1 MSNLTDSIQ
10 TDSIQTDSAQAV
22 YPLSADDPRDLEAIA
37 RHIRAD
43 PRSQRYFQPKRRIRR
58 LYAPQVDYRAA
69 AFVKQELLARGGD
82 AVLARHVI
90 DGKVE
95 QSAILMM
102 GTDGQLAALLQK
114 MQSMDCWGLKALR
127 DGLEDALRNETVTE
141 WTFPLP
147 GGRTLTLNR
156 TTRIMGIL
164 NLTPDSFHAPS
175 RVTEAE
181 LLRRAEAMLNAGADI
196 LDLGA
201 ESTRPGSEPVP
212 ESEERERLLPA
223 LSALRRAFPEAVLSV
238 DTYKGGVALAAA
250 DAGADIIND
259 VGGFGLD
266 ASMLESAARTGLPYV
281 LSHIQGIP
289 ATMQDS
295 PSYTDLLTEL
305 HRYFQEKLSAA
316 ERAGLSRDRIILD
329 PGLGFGK
336 RVEDNLLIL
345 KELESFGVLGR
356 PLLIGQSRKGFTG
369 TITHAADAAG
379 RLQGTTA
386 ISALLEG
393 RAHIL
398 RVHDVEPNRQ
408 ALLMARAIREASPW
422 RS

>member
-1 MSNLTDSIQ
+1 MTHPTDAI
-10 TDSIQTDSAQAV
+10 QAV
-22 YPLSADDPRDLEAIA
+22 YPLSAAAPRDLEAIVQ
-37 RHIRAD
+37 HIGAD
-43 PRSQRYFQPKRRIRR
+43 PRSLRYFQPKRRVRH
-58 LYAPQVDYRAA
+58 LYVPQADYRAA

-82 AVLARHVI
+82 AVVARHVI
-90 DGKVE
+90 DGKAECSGV
-95 QSAILMM
+95 LMM
-102 GTDGQLAALLQK
+102 GTDGQLAALLRK
-114 MQSMDCWGLKALR
+114 MESMDCWGLKPLREALA
-127 DGLEDALRNETVTE
+127 EALRNDALSE

-175 RVTEAE
+175 RVAGETE
-181 LLRRAEAMLNAGADI
+181 LLRRAEAMLSAGADI

-201 ESTRPGSEPVP
+201 ESTRPGSAPVP
-212 ESEERERLLPA
+212 ESEELGRLLPV

-281 LSHIQGIP
+281 LSHIQGTP

-295 PSYTDLLTEL
+295 PSYDDLLTEVL
-305 HRYFQEKLSAA
+305 LYFRDRMRRA
-316 ERAGLSRDRIILD
+316 ELAGLSRDRIILD

-336 RVEDNLLIL
+336 RGEDNLLIL
-345 KELESFGVLGR
+345 KELEGFRTLGR
-356 PLLIGQSRKGFTG
+356 PILIGHSRKGFTG
-369 TITHAADAAG
+369 TVTHAPDAAG

-386 ISALLEG
+386 VSALLEG
-393 RAHIL
+393 RAQIL

-408 ALLMARAIREASPW
+408 ALLMARAIREAAPW

>member
-1 MSNLTDSIQ
+1 MSHLQDAIP
-10 TDSIQTDSAQAV
+10 AV
-22 YPLSADDPRDLEAIA
+22 YPLSADRPQDLEAIV
-37 RHIRAD
+37 RHIGAD
-43 PRSQRYFQPKRRIRR
+43 PRSLRYFQPKRRVRH
-58 LYAPQVDYRAA
+58 LYVPQADYRAA

-82 AVLARHVI
+82 AVVARHVI
-90 DGKVE
+90 DGKAECSGV
-95 QSAILMM
+95 LMM
-102 GTDGQLAALLQK
+102 GTDGQLAALLRK
-114 MQSMDCWGLKALR
+114 MESMDCWGLKPLREALA
-127 DGLEDALRNETVTE
+127 EALRNDALSE

-175 RVTEAE
+175 RVAGETE
-181 LLRRAEAMLNAGADI
+181 LLRRAEAMLSAGADI

-201 ESTRPGSEPVP
+201 ESTRPGSAPVP
-212 ESEERERLLPA
+212 ESEELGRLLPV

-266 ASMLESAARTGLPYV
+266 DSMLESAARTGLPYV
-281 LSHIQGIP
+281 LSHIQGTP

-295 PSYTDLLTEL
+295 PSYDDLLTEVL
-305 HRYFQEKLSAA
+305 LYFRDRMRRA
-316 ERAGLSRDRIILD
+316 ELAGLSRDRIILD

-336 RVEDNLLIL
+336 RGEDNLLIL
-345 KELESFGVLGR
+345 KELEGFRTLGR
-356 PLLIGQSRKGFTG
+356 PILIGHSRKGFTG
-369 TITHAADAAG
+369 TVTHAPDAAG

-386 ISALLEG
+386 VSALLEG
-393 RAHIL
+393 RAQIL

-408 ALLMARAIREASPW
+408 ALLMARAIREAAPW

>member
-1 MSNLTDSIQ
+1 MDNLAASVQ
-10 TDSIQTDSAQAV
+10 VV
-22 YPLSADDPRDLEAIA
+22 YPLSASRSRDLETIA
-37 RHIRAD
+37 RHIGAD
-43 PRSQRYFQPKRRIRR
+43 PRSLRYFQPKRRVRH
-58 LYAPQVDYRAA
+58 LFAPRVDYRAA

-82 AVLARHVI
+82 AIVARHVI
-90 DGKVE
+90 DGRTE
-95 QSAILMM
+95 LSDILMM

-114 MQSMDCWGLKALR
+114 LRSMDCWGLKSLRTALAESLQN
-127 DGLEDALRNETVTE
+127 DDVVE
-141 WTFPLP
+141 WTLPLP

-175 RVTEAE
+175 RVVDEAE
-181 LLRRAEAMLNAGADI
+181 LLHRAEAMLSAGADI

-201 ESTRPGSEPVP
+201 ESTRPGSAPTP
-212 ESEERERLLPA
+212 ESEELERLLPR
-223 LSALRRAFPEAVLSV
+223 LSAVRRAFPEAVLSV
-238 DTYKGGVALAAA
+238 DTYKGNVALAAA

-266 ASMLESAARTGLPYV
+266 GSMLSCAARTGLPYV
-281 LSHIQGIP
+281 LSHIQGTP

-295 PSYTDLLTEL
+295 PSYDDLLAEL
-305 HRYFQEKLSAA
+305 QLYFQEKIHEA
-316 ERAGLSRDRIILD
+316 ELAGMSRDRIILD

-336 RVEDNLLIL
+336 RGEDNLLIL
-345 KELESFGVLGR
+345 KELESFRSLGR
-356 PLLIGQSRKGFTG
+356 PLLIGHSRKGFTG
-369 TITHAADAAG
+369 AVTRAADAAG

-393 RAHIL
+393 RAQIL
-398 RVHDVEPNRQ
+398 RVHDVEQNHQ
-408 ALLMARAIREASPW
+408 AMLMARAIREVAPW

>member
-1 MSNLTDSIQ
+1 MSHLQDAIP
-10 TDSIQTDSAQAV
+10 AV
-22 YPLSADDPRDLEAIA
+22 YPLSADRPQDLEAIV
-37 RHIRAD
+37 RHIGAD
-43 PRSQRYFQPKRRIRR
+43 PRSLRYFQPKRRVRH
-58 LYAPQVDYRAA
+58 LYVPQADYRAA

-82 AVLARHVI
+82 AVVARHVI
-90 DGKVE
+90 DGKAECSGV
-95 QSAILMM
+95 LMM
-102 GTDGQLAALLQK
+102 GTDGQLAALLRK
-114 MQSMDCWGLKALR
+114 MESMDCWGLKPLREALA
-127 DGLEDALRNETVTE
+127 EALRNDALSE

-175 RVTEAE
+175 RVAGETE
-181 LLRRAEAMLNAGADI
+181 LLRRAEAMLSAGADI

-201 ESTRPGSEPVP
+201 ESTRPGSAPVP
-212 ESEERERLLPA
+212 ESEELGRLLPV

-281 LSHIQGIP
+281 LSHIQGTP

-295 PSYTDLLTEL
+295 PSYDDLLTEVL
-305 HRYFQEKLSAA
+305 LYFRDRMRRA
-316 ERAGLSRDRIILD
+316 ELAGLSRDRIILD

-336 RVEDNLLIL
+336 RGEDNLLIL
-345 KELESFGVLGR
+345 KELEGFRTLGR
-356 PLLIGQSRKGFTG
+356 PILIGHSRKGFTG
-369 TITHAADAAG
+369 TVTHAPDAAG

-386 ISALLEG
+386 VSALLEG
-393 RAHIL
+393 RAQIL

-408 ALLMARAIREASPW
+408 ALLMARAIREAAPW

>member
-1 MSNLTDSIQ
+1 MDNLAASVQ
-10 TDSIQTDSAQAV
+10 VV
-22 YPLSADDPRDLEAIA
+22 YPLSASRSRDLETIA
-37 RHIRAD
+37 RHIGAD
-43 PRSQRYFQPKRRIRR
+43 PRSLRYFQPKRRVRH
-58 LYAPQVDYRAA
+58 LFAPRVDYRAA

-82 AVLARHVI
+82 AIVARHVI
-90 DGKVE
+90 DGRTE
-95 QSAILMM
+95 LSDILMM

-114 MQSMDCWGLKALR
+114 LRSMDCWGLKSLRTALAESLQN
-127 DGLEDALRNETVTE
+127 DDVVE
-141 WTFPLP
+141 WTLPLP

-175 RVTEAE
+175 RVVDEAE
-181 LLRRAEAMLNAGADI
+181 LLHRAEAMLSAGADI

-201 ESTRPGSEPVP
+201 ESTRPGSAPTP
-212 ESEERERLLPA
+212 ESEELERLLPR
-223 LSALRRAFPEAVLSV
+223 LSAVRRAFPEAVLSV
-238 DTYKGGVALAAA
+238 DTYKGNVALAAA

-266 ASMLESAARTGLPYV
+266 GSMLSCAARTGLPYV
-281 LSHIQGIP
+281 LSHIQGTP

-295 PSYTDLLTEL
+295 PSYDDLLTEL
-305 HRYFQEKLSAA
+305 QLYFQKKMHEA
-316 ERAGLSRDRIILD
+316 ELAGMSRDRIILD

-336 RVEDNLLIL
+336 RGEDNLLIL
-345 KELESFGVLGR
+345 KELESFRSLGR
-356 PLLIGQSRKGFTG
+356 PLLIGHSRKGFTG
-369 TITHAADAAG
+369 TVTRAADAAG

-393 RAHIL
+393 RAQIL
-398 RVHDVEPNRQ
+398 RVHDVEQNHQ
-408 ALLMARAIREASPW
+408 AMLMARAIREVAPW

>member
-1 MSNLTDSIQ
+1 MDNL
-10 TDSIQTDSAQAV
+10 AAPVQAV
-22 YPLSADDPRDLEAIA
+22 YPLSAARSRDLEAIA
-37 RHIRAD
+37 RHIGAD
-43 PRSQRYFQPKRRIRR
+43 PRSLRYFQPKRRVRH
-58 LYAPQVDYRAA
+58 LFAPRVDYRAA

-82 AVLARHVI
+82 AVVARHVI
-90 DGKVE
+90 DGRTE
-95 QSAILMM
+95 LSDLLMM

-114 MQSMDCWGLKALR
+114 LRSMDCWGLKSLRTALAET
-127 DGLEDALRNETVTE
+127 LENDAVAE
-141 WTFPLP
+141 WTLPLP

-175 RVTEAE
+175 RVADETE
-181 LLRRAEAMLNAGADI
+181 LLRRAEAMLSAGADI

-201 ESTRPGSEPVP
+201 ESTRPGSAPTS
-212 ESEERERLLPA
+212 ESEELERLLPR
-223 LSALRRAFPEAVLSV
+223 LSAVRRAFPEAVLSV
-238 DTYKGGVALAAA
+238 DTYKGNVALAAA

-266 ASMLESAARTGLPYV
+266 GSMLSCAARTGLPYV
-281 LSHIQGIP
+281 LSHIQGTP

-295 PSYTDLLTEL
+295 PSYDDLLTEL
-305 HRYFQEKLSAA
+305 QLYFQKKMHEA
-316 ERAGLSRDRIILD
+316 ELAGMSRDRIILD

-336 RVEDNLLIL
+336 RGEDNLLIL
-345 KELESFGVLGR
+345 KELESFRSLGR
-356 PLLIGQSRKGFTG
+356 PLLIGHSRKGFTG
-369 TITHAADAAG
+369 AVTRAADAAG

-393 RAHIL
+393 QAQIL
-398 RVHDVEPNRQ
+398 RVHDVERNHQ
-408 ALLMARAIREASPW
+408 AMLMARAIREVAPW

>member
-1 MSNLTDSIQ
+1 MDNLAASVQ
-10 TDSIQTDSAQAV
+10 VV
-22 YPLSADDPRDLEAIA
+22 YPLSAAKSRDLETIA
-37 RHIRAD
+37 RHIGAD
-43 PRSQRYFQPKRRIRR
+43 PRSLRYFQPKRRVRHFF
-58 LYAPQVDYRAA
+58 APRVDYRAA

-82 AVLARHVI
+82 AIVARHVI
-90 DGKVE
+90 DGRTE
-95 QSAILMM
+95 LSDILMM

-114 MQSMDCWGLKALR
+114 LRSMDCWGLKSLRTALAESLQN
-127 DGLEDALRNETVTE
+127 DDVVEWAL
-141 WTFPLP
+141 PLP

-175 RVTEAE
+175 RVADEAE
-181 LLRRAEAMLNAGADI
+181 LLHRAEAMLSAGADI

-201 ESTRPGSEPVP
+201 ESTRPGSAPTP
-212 ESEERERLLPA
+212 ESEELERLLPR
-223 LSALRRAFPEAVLSV
+223 LSAVRRAFPEAVLSV
-238 DTYKGGVALAAA
+238 DTYKGNVASAAA

-266 ASMLESAARTGLPYV
+266 GSMLPCAARTGLPYV
-281 LSHIQGIP
+281 LSHIQGTP

-295 PSYTDLLTEL
+295 PSYDDLLTEIQL
-305 HRYFQEKLSAA
+305 YFQEKMHEA
-316 ERAGLSRDRIILD
+316 ELAGMSRDRIILD

-336 RVEDNLLIL
+336 RGEDNLLIL
-345 KELESFGVLGR
+345 KELESFRSLGR
-356 PLLIGQSRKGFTG
+356 PLLIGHSRKGFTG
-369 TITHAADAAG
+369 AVTRAADAAG

-393 RAHIL
+393 RAQIL
-398 RVHDVEPNRQ
+398 RVHDVEQNHQ
-408 ALLMARAIREASPW
+408 AMLMARAIREVAPW

>member
-1 MSNLTDSIQ
+1 MDNL
-10 TDSIQTDSAQAV
+10 AAPVQAV
-22 YPLSADDPRDLEAIA
+22 YPLSAARSRDLEAIA
-37 RHIRAD
+37 RHIGAD
-43 PRSQRYFQPKRRIRR
+43 PRSLRYFQPKRRVRH
-58 LYAPQVDYRAA
+58 LYAPRVDYRAA

-82 AVLARHVI
+82 AVVARHVI
-90 DGKVE
+90 DGRTE
-95 QSAILMM
+95 LSDLLMM

-114 MQSMDCWGLKALR
+114 LRSMDCWGLKSLRTALAET
-127 DGLEDALRNETVTE
+127 LENDAVAE

-175 RVTEAE
+175 RVADETE
-181 LLRRAEAMLNAGADI
+181 LLRRAEAMLSAGADI

-201 ESTRPGSEPVP
+201 ESTRPGSAPTP
-212 ESEERERLLPA
+212 ESEELERLLPR
-223 LSALRRAFPEAVLSV
+223 LSAVRRAFPEAVLSV
-238 DTYKGGVALAAA
+238 DTYKGNVALAAA

-266 ASMLESAARTGLPYV
+266 GSMLSCAARTGLPYV
-281 LSHIQGIP
+281 LSHIQGTP
-289 ATMQDS
+289 ATMQNS
-295 PSYTDLLTEL
+295 PSYDDLLTEL
-305 HRYFQEKLSAA
+305 QLYFQKKMHEA
-316 ERAGLSRDRIILD
+316 ELAGMSRDRIILD

-336 RVEDNLLIL
+336 RGEDNLLIL
-345 KELESFGVLGR
+345 KELESFRSLGR
-356 PLLIGQSRKGFTG
+356 PLLIGHSRKGFTG
-369 TITHAADAAG
+369 TVTRAADAAG

-393 RAHIL
+393 QAQIL
-398 RVHDVEPNRQ
+398 RVHDIERNHQ
-408 ALLMARAIREASPW
+408 AMLMARAIREVAPW

>member
-1 MSNLTDSIQ
+1 MDNLAASVQ
-10 TDSIQTDSAQAV
+10 VV
-22 YPLSADDPRDLEAIA
+22 YPLSASRSRDLETIA
-37 RHIRAD
+37 RHIGAD
-43 PRSQRYFQPKRRIRR
+43 PRSLRYFQPKRRVRH
-58 LYAPQVDYRAA
+58 LFAPRVDYRAA

-82 AVLARHVI
+82 AVVARHVI
-90 DGKVE
+90 DGRTE
-95 QSAILMM
+95 LSDILMM

-114 MQSMDCWGLKALR
+114 LRSMDCWGPESLQN
-127 DGLEDALRNETVTE
+127 DDVVE
-141 WTFPLP
+141 WTLPLP

-175 RVTEAE
+175 RIADEAE
-181 LLRRAEAMLNAGADI
+181 LLHRAEAMLSAGADI

-201 ESTRPGSEPVP
+201 ESTRPGSAPTP
-212 ESEERERLLPA
+212 ESEELERLLPR
-223 LSALRRAFPEAVLSV
+223 LSAVRRAFPEAVLSV
-238 DTYKGGVALAAA
+238 DTYKGNVASAAA

-266 ASMLESAARTGLPYV
+266 GSMLSCAARTGLPYV
-281 LSHIQGIP
+281 LSHIQGTP

-295 PSYTDLLTEL
+295 PSYDDLLTEIQL
-305 HRYFQEKLSAA
+305 YFQDKIHEA
-316 ERAGLSRDRIILD
+316 ELAGMSRDRIILD

-336 RVEDNLLIL
+336 RGEDNLLIL
-345 KELESFGVLGR
+345 KELESFRSLGR
-356 PLLIGQSRKGFTG
+356 PLLIGHSRKGFTG
-369 TITHAADAAG
+369 AVTRAADAAG

-393 RAHIL
+393 RAQIL
-398 RVHDVEPNRQ
+398 RVHDVEQNHQ
-408 ALLMARAIREASPW
+408 AMLMARAIREVAPW

>member
-1 MSNLTDSIQ
+1 MSHLQDAIP
-10 TDSIQTDSAQAV
+10 AV
-22 YPLSADDPRDLEAIA
+22 YPLSADRPQDLEAIV
-37 RHIRAD
+37 RHIGAD
-43 PRSQRYFQPKRRIRR
+43 PRSLRYFQPKRRVRH
-58 LYAPQVDYRAA
+58 LYVPQADYRAA

-82 AVLARHVI
+82 AVVARHVI
-90 DGKVE
+90 DGKAECSGV
-95 QSAILMM
+95 LMM
-102 GTDGQLAALLQK
+102 GTDGQLAALLRK
-114 MQSMDCWGLKALR
+114 MESMDCWGLKPLREALA
-127 DGLEDALRNETVTE
+127 EALRNDALSE

-175 RVTEAE
+175 RVAGETE
-181 LLRRAEAMLNAGADI
+181 LLRRAEAMLSAGADI

-201 ESTRPGSEPVP
+201 ESTRPGSAPVP
-212 ESEERERLLPA
+212 ESEELGRLLPV

-281 LSHIQGIP
+281 LSHIQGTP

-295 PSYTDLLTEL
+295 PSYDDLLTEVL
-305 HRYFQEKLSAA
+305 LYFRDRMRRA
-316 ERAGLSRDRIILD
+316 ELAGLSRDRIILD

-336 RVEDNLLIL
+336 RGEDNLLIL
-345 KELESFGVLGR
+345 KELESFRTLGR
-356 PLLIGQSRKGFTG
+356 PILIGHSRKGFTG
-369 TITHAADAAG
+369 TVTHAPDAAG

-386 ISALLEG
+386 VSALLEG
-393 RAHIL
+393 RAQIL

-408 ALLMARAIREASPW
+408 ALLMARAIREVAPW

>member
-1 MSNLTDSIQ
+1 MDNL
-10 TDSIQTDSAQAV
+10 AAPVQAV
-22 YPLSADDPRDLEAIA
+22 YPLSAARSRDLEAIA
-37 RHIRAD
+37 RHIGAD
-43 PRSQRYFQPKRRIRR
+43 PRSLRYFQPKRRVRH
-58 LYAPQVDYRAA
+58 LYAPRVDYRAA

-82 AVLARHVI
+82 AVVARHVI
-90 DGKVE
+90 DGRTE
-95 QSAILMM
+95 LSDLLMM

-114 MQSMDCWGLKALR
+114 LRSMDCWGLKSLRTALAEM
-127 DGLEDALRNETVTE
+127 LENDAVAE
-141 WTFPLP
+141 WTLPLP

-175 RVTEAE
+175 RVADETE
-181 LLRRAEAMLNAGADI
+181 LLRRAEAMLSAGADI

-201 ESTRPGSEPVP
+201 ESTRPGSAPTP
-212 ESEERERLLPA
+212 ESEELERLLPR
-223 LSALRRAFPEAVLSV
+223 LSAVRRAFPEAVLSV
-238 DTYKGGVALAAA
+238 DTYKGNVALAAA

-266 ASMLESAARTGLPYV
+266 GSMLSCAARTGLPYV
-281 LSHIQGIP
+281 LSHIQGTP

-295 PSYTDLLTEL
+295 PSYDDLLTEL
-305 HRYFQEKLSAA
+305 QLYFQKKMHEA
-316 ERAGLSRDRIILD
+316 ELAGMSRDRIILD

-336 RVEDNLLIL
+336 RGEDNLLIL
-345 KELESFGVLGR
+345 KELESFRSLGR
-356 PLLIGQSRKGFTG
+356 PLLIGHSRKGFTG
-369 TITHAADAAG
+369 TVTRAADAAG

-393 RAHIL
+393 QAQIL
-398 RVHDVEPNRQ
+398 RVHDVERNHQ
-408 ALLMARAIREASPW
+408 AMLMARAIREVAPW